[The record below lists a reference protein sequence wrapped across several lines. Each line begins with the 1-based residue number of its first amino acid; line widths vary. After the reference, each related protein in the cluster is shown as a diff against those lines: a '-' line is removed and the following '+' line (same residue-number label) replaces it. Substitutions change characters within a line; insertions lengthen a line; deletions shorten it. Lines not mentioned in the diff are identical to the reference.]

1 MPGQPPGQDTG
12 SNSDQTRGQGT
23 GSGDVVDP
31 GSPGRGLIRN
41 GSFNGSRAK
50 PIPRKIP
57 DLTPPDSKPG
67 RTIKSP
73 KL

>member
-1 MPGQPPGQDTG
+1 MPGPGQPPQGGQPA
-12 SNSDQTRGQGT
+12 GQGT
-23 GSGDVVDP
+23 DSGDRIDP